1 MTRGLANINRHDR
14 VEARRPP
21 TVGHRLGLCFLMI
34 ASLGCASSRS
44 GALRSDI
51 ERYLQQ
57 MSSWAPIEAETAR
70 TLERI
75 LATEFVDEAEIRHQ
89 IADDRPR
96 VLAHLERAR
105 AYSPQTATL
114 QELHRTYLTAWQQ
127 LLDGYAAIELG
138 FASGDYTNLSRGRE
152 SMASW
157 RDGLVR
163 IARQLGDLAEHEGIP
178 TTSPKP
184 QLT

>member
-1 MTRGLANINRHDR
+1 MTQNSHIDRIPIRAPSVAGLTLSLLA
-14 VEARRPP
+14 
-21 TVGHRLGLCFLMI
+21 LI
-34 ASLGCASSRS
+34 APACASSRS
-44 GALRSDI
+44 GALRTDL

-57 MSSWAPIEAETAR
+57 MSTWAPVQAETAR

-96 VLAHLERAR
+96 VLAHLELAR
-105 AYSPQTATL
+105 AYSPQTATV
-114 QELHRTYLTAWQQ
+114 QNLHRTYLAAWQQ
-127 LLDGYAAIELG
+127 LLDGYSAIELG
-138 FASGDYTNLSRGRE
+138 FSSGDYTNLSRGRDD
-152 SMASW
+152 MTAW

-163 IARQLGDLAEHEGIP
+163 VAQQLGDLAEHEGLSIAP
-178 TTSPKP
+178 SKP

>member
-1 MTRGLANINRHDR
+1 VA
-14 VEARRPP
+14 
-21 TVGHRLGLCFLMI
+21 TVALV
-34 ASLGCASSRS
+34 GCGASRS
-44 GALRSDI
+44 GALHADV

-57 MSSWAPIEAETAR
+57 MSSWAPVQAETAR

-105 AYSPQTATL
+105 AYAPQTPTL
-114 QELHRTYLTAWQQ
+114 QALHRAYLDAWQQ
-127 LLDGYAAIELG
+127 LLDGYAAIERG
-138 FASGDYTNLSRGRE
+138 FTTGDYTNLSRGRE
-152 SMASW
+152 DMTAW

-163 IARQLGDLAEHEGIP
+163 VARQLGDIADHEGVQVAP
-178 TTSPKP
+178 LKP